1 MGFLSSLFGVKDR
14 TPATTTNVVSTKLP
28 EELAPF
34 VKEVLGEAQDL
45 YKGEIERGYDP
56 YTGQTIAPLTDEEQ
70 QAMSGIAGL
79 TGTTQPLIQEALDTY
94 RKGGDEFTA
103 ETAEKFMSPYQQ
115 AVTDIQ
121 LREAQRKFEGDTLPR
136 LEAQAVGA
144 GAMSGLGSRAGVE
157 MAEAQRSQ
165 NQLLADIQARG
176 SQAAFQD
183 ARQAFEAQQGR
194 ERQMAGDIGRTAP
207 ALFQAGLA
215 EAGALQT
222 VGQQKRELGQLGLD
236 EAYQRYLMERN
247 FPKQTLA
254 DYSNTIYGSAPS
266 FGTGAG
272 TTTGTK
278 MPGAPSMGQQ
288 LLGLGLTGLN
298 IYGAGTAGGQPFS
311 AQRAIGNITG
321 YKKEGGQVS
330 GGLSDLPVVKAQAGT
345 GQRTLGGFGPV
356 KNFSRQKLF
365 DLSPTER
372 YQGPLT
378 ISKQIE
384 ETLSSKDPQD
394 DFEFGLGET
403 IDVTKDTF
411 DANLADQTGATS
423 SDKPQTKA
431 KKNYYKETMDELNK
445 LKTEYGVKPIDIDS
459 ERKSQQ
465 AVSQAIATEQ
475 ERFEGEEA
483 KMAADLLEKN
493 KKALAEGNDAQV
505 FSNNMKAIK
514 GAMDSP
520 TLATSIIDALS
531 GAGEGTAK
539 LEQDNKKATME
550 LDKEFQKERKEARG
564 RKSKNLLDRISRDEG
579 IRTRLQKLPR
589 KQMTEF
595 ISDLK
600 NVATIKEAFAKL
612 EAAERKAESGST
624 DLLLKLRKDMRD
636 ERRLLLDQAK
646 ALYGNEGIMKAA
658 TNPRALETL
667 RKRFGL
673 SAQETAILIAEAQDP
688 DAGASSMG
696 SSSDAA
702 SGVREKQKAP
712 GIK

>member
-28 EELAPF
+28 EELSPF

-45 YKGEIERGYDP
+45 YKAEIERGYDP
-56 YTGQTIAPLTDEEQ
+56 YTGQTIAPLTAEEQ
-70 QAMSGIAGL
+70 QAMTGISGL
-79 TGTTQPLIQEALDTY
+79 TGTTQPLIQEALETY
-94 RKGGDEFTA
+94 RKGGDEFTE

-165 NQLLADIQARG
+165 NQLLADIQAKG

-222 VGQQKRELGQLGLD
+222 VGQQKRQMGQLALD
-236 EAYQRYLMERN
+236 EAYKKYLDEQN
-247 FPKQTLA
+247 FPKQQLS
-254 DYSNTIYGSAPS
+254 DYSSTIYGSAPS
-266 FGTGAG
+266 FGTGALSQ
-272 TTTGTK
+272 TGTK

-298 IYGAGTAGGQPFS
+298 IYGAGTAGGTSFS
-311 AQRAIGNITG
+311 PSRAASNMFG
-321 YKKEGGQVS
+321 YNRKEGGQVS

-345 GQRTLGGFGPV
+345 KERTLGGYGPY
-356 KNFSRQKLF
+356 KNFMKQKLF
-365 DLSPTER
+365 DLSPTQR

-394 DFEFGLGET
+394 DFRFGLGET
-403 IDVTKDTF
+403 IDVTEDTF
-411 DANLADQTGATS
+411 DATLADQTGATS
-423 SDKPQTKA
+423 SDKPQTKPTKNLFQETKNTLNEL
-431 KKNYYKETMDELNK
+431 KK
-445 LKTEYGVKPIDIDS
+445 EYGVKPINIDS
-459 ERKSQQ
+459 EGKSQQ

-483 KMAADLLEKN
+483 KMASDLLEKN

-505 FSNNMKAIK
+505 FFNNQQAINKAVK
-514 GAMDSP
+514 DLP
-520 TLATSIIDALS
+520 TLAMTFMGALENP
-531 GAGEGTAK
+531 GAAK
-539 LEQDNKKATME
+539 LEQDTKKDTIE
-550 LDKEFQKERKEARG
+550 LNKEFQKERKESRG
-564 RKSKNLLDRISRDEG
+564 RKSKNLLDKISRDEG
-579 IRTRLQKLPR
+579 IRTRLRDLPR

-612 EAAERKAESGST
+612 EAAEKKVST
-624 DLLLKLRKDMRD
+624 DATELWIKLQQLGINR
-636 ERRLLLDQAK
+636 AK
-646 ALYGNEGIMKAA
+646 VFAG
-658 TNPRALETL
+658 
-667 RKRFGL
+667 
-673 SAQETAILIAEAQDP
+673 
-688 DAGASSMG
+688 DAGVDASTLPELFKAIGKEVGWSNATINKVINQAREPDSPSLGGMG

-702 SGVREKQKAP
+702 SGARKKTKAP
-712 GIK
+712 VIK